1 MAASKNKGPGGN
13 TIRMKPCMRWYGPH
27 DAVSLEDLRQAGAE
41 GIVTALHQIPVGEVW
56 SLPAIRERQ
65 QMIQDAG
72 MTWEVVESLPVHEA
86 IKQGKGDYAE
96 LLEAYKQSIR
106 NLGACGLR
114 VVAYNFMPVLD
125 WVRTDLNFRNPDT
138 TRTLRFDRLAFA
150 YFDIY
155 QLQRPGA
162 KDDYDPELLE
172 ALESFR
178 AEIQPEQANALKRA
192 VMQGLP
198 GSDEHFTE
206 QQLLELLREYDR
218 IPSERL
224 RANLICFLREV
235 VPVAKEAGVT
245 LAIHPDDPPYP
256 LLGLPR
262 VVSTADDLEAIFSAV
277 GEKENGLCFCTG
289 SLGAGKDNDLAAILE
304 AYGER
309 IHFLHLRNVLHEDGG
324 NFRESSHL
332 DGHVPMNDIVRK
344 ILDLMKSRGIS
355 LPMRPDHGVLFDM
368 EARSGAYPGYSL
380 MGRMKGLAEIKGLEQ
395 GLLS

>member
-1 MAASKNKGPGGN
+1 MAASNNKGPGSPP
-13 TIRMKPCMRWYGPH
+13 IRMKPSMRWYGPH

-56 SLPAIRERQ
+56 GLSAIRERQ
-65 QMIQDAG
+65 EMIRDAG

-86 IKQGKGDYAE
+86 IKQRKGDFSGFI
-96 LLEAYKQSIR
+96 EAYKQSIR

-114 VVAYNFMPVLD
+114 VVTYNFMPVLD

-155 QLQRPGA
+155 QLKRPGA
-162 KDDYDPELLE
+162 REDYSQELLE

-178 AEIQPEQANALKRA
+178 TEIQPEQANALKRA
-192 VMQGLP
+192 IMQGLP

-206 QQLLELLREYDR
+206 QQLLGLLGDYDR

-224 RANLICFLREV
+224 RDNLISFLREV
-235 VPVAKEAGVT
+235 VPVAKEAGVS

-256 LLGLPR
+256 LMGLPR
-262 VVSTADDLEAIFSAV
+262 VVSSANDLEAIFSAV

-309 IHFLHLRNVLHEDGG
+309 IHFLHLRNVLHEAEG

-332 DGHVPMNDIVRK
+332 EGHVPMNEIVRRVLK
-344 ILDLMKSRGIS
+344 LMKNRGIS

-368 EARSGAYPGYSL
+368 EASSGAYPGYSL
-380 MGRMKGLAEIKGLEQ
+380 MGRMKGLAEIRGLEQ